1 VGGSFNQ
8 TKKQICFN
16 GKMKN
21 IDLAGYKPIFSP
33 SYYEKYCWPNYFNV
47 PSNITCDDI
56 KRPYQKIRS
65 KSNSCSL

>member
-1 VGGSFNQ
+1 MQ
-8 TKKQICFN
+8 
-16 GKMKN
+16 N
-21 IDLAGYKPIFSP
+21 IDLAVYKPIFAL